1 MALKTVLEAVREAMA
16 EEMRR
21 DEHVFVLGEDVG
33 QRGGVFRATEGL
45 QKEFGEMRVLDT
57 PLAESAIAGVAIGAA
72 IRGMRPVAEFQFA
85 DFIHPALEQIIDEAA
100 RLRYRS
106 NNTFSCPAV
115 FRAPYGGGVQG
126 GMYHSQSVEA
136 MFTMWPGLKVVTPSF
151 PYDYKGLLKAAIRD
165 NDPVIFFEHKKTYT
179 LPSIKQEIPDGDYI
193 VPIGKANTVKQGT
206 KLSVFAYG
214 MMLHQSLQ
222 AANAL
227 EAEGISVEVVDLR
240 TLRPLDKKAI
250 LASVKKTGRA
260 LIVHEANLFG
270 GFGGE
275 IAAII
280 AEHAFEYL
288 DAPVRRLAGMDI
300 PAMPF
305 ALPLEEEFM
314 PNPTKIADAMRKLA
328 QY

>member
-1 MALKTVLEAVREAMA
+1 MPVKTVLEAVRDALF

-21 DEHVFVLGEDVG
+21 DERVFVLGEDVG
-33 QRGGVFRATEGL
+33 QRGGVFRVTDGL
-45 QKEFGEMRVLDT
+45 QKEFGELRVLDT

-72 IRGMRPVAEFQFA
+72 VSGMRPVAEFQFA
-85 DFIHPALEQIIDEAA
+85 DFIHPAVEQIIDEAA

-106 NNTFSCPAV
+106 NNAFSCPVV

-165 NDPVIFFEHKKTYT
+165 NDPVVFFEHKKTYT
-179 LPSIKQEIPDGDYI
+179 LPSIKQEIPEGDYI
-193 VPIGKANTVKQGT
+193 VPLGKAKVVKAGT

-222 AANAL
+222 AAKVL
-227 EAEGISVEVVDLR
+227 EQEGISIEVVDLR
-240 TLRPLDKKAI
+240 TLRPLDTETI
-250 LASVKKTGRA
+250 LNSVRKTGRA

-288 DAPVRRLAGMDI
+288 DAPVRRLAGLDI
-300 PAMPF
+300 PGMPF
-305 ALPLEEEFM
+305 AIPLEEEFM
-314 PNPTKIADAMRKLA
+314 PNPAKIADAMRKLA

>member
-1 MALKTVLEAVREAMA
+1 MPVKTVLEAVRDALF

-21 DEHVFVLGEDVG
+21 DERVFVLGEDVG
-33 QRGGVFRATEGL
+33 QRGGVFRVTDGL
-45 QKEFGEMRVLDT
+45 QKEFGEARVLDT

-72 IRGMRPVAEFQFA
+72 IHGMRPVAEFQFA
-85 DFIHPALEQIIDEAA
+85 DFIHPAVEQIIDEAA
-100 RLRYRS
+100 RVRYRS
-106 NNTFSCPAV
+106 NNAFSCPVV

-136 MFTMWPGLKVVTPSF
+136 MFAMWPGLKVVTPSF
-151 PYDYKGLLKAAIRD
+151 PYDYKGLLKSAIRD
-165 NDPVIFFEHKKTYT
+165 ADPVVFLEHKKTYT
-179 LPSIKQEIPDGDYI
+179 LPSIKQEIPDAEYL
-193 VPIGKANTVKQGT
+193 VPIGKARVVREGT
-206 KLSVFAYG
+206 NLSVFAYG

-222 AANAL
+222 AAKVL

-240 TLRPLDKKAI
+240 TLRPLDTETI

-275 IAAII
+275 IAAIL

-288 DAPVRRLAGMDI
+288 DAPVRRLAGLDV

-314 PNPTKIADAMRKLA
+314 PNPVKIAEAMRSLSS
-328 QY
+328 Y